1 MRAILLENG
10 DIERPIR
17 AESWDGVIGDAMET
31 ITKNHPDYAIE
42 FEGIN
47 TPPIDL
53 RMVRVEET

>member
-17 AESWDGVIGDAMET
+17 AESGDGVIGDAMET
-31 ITKNHPDYAIE
+31 ITKDHPDYAKE

-47 TPPIDL
+47 APPIDL
-53 RMVRVEET
+53 RMVRVEEV